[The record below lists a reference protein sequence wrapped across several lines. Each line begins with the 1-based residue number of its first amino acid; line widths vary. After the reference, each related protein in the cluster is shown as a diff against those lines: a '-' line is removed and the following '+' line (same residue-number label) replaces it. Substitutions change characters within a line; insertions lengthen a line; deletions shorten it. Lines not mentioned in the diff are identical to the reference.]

1 MIDSPV
7 LRLQD
12 SAASVSVQLEELLLR
27 GKMIAWKLDL
37 KEAIEWFENELNGYA
52 NSPLPDYRVFPKV
65 LIKGFDRQENR
76 WVSINIA
83 KYISKVEPEYK
94 QYTTM
99 RFGYS
104 VSRLQRHAAIEDS
117 HLVYFDLPHDMFDKL
132 QRIFLDRFTRI
143 CWAVGTAVFSAL
155 LTKIRTKTLDW
166 ACLLEKEN
174 ILGEGL
180 QFTHTEKREA
190 QSVTNNNT
198 INYNGNGMA
207 VLGDIDSKNSVVGG
221 TVSNVNQ
228 QNVTGDFS
236 DLERQLKEHGI
247 DDTDIHELKNVIDQ
261 TPKPETK
268 EEVEKGFGAWIG
280 KMTGKA
286 FTGAIKIAGAAAPA
300 LLTNYICH
308 HYGIPV

>member
-12 SAASVSVQLEELLLR
+12 SAASVSVHLEELLLR

-37 KEAIEWFENELNGYA
+37 KQAIEWFENELNGYA
-52 NSPLPDYRVFPKV
+52 DSPLPDYRIVHKV
-65 LIKGFDRQENR
+65 PIQGFDTYENR
-76 WVSINIA
+76 WVRINVA
-83 KYISKVEPEYK
+83 NYISITQPQYN

-104 VSRLQRHAAIEDS
+104 VSRLLRHAAIEKS
-117 HLVYFDLPHDMFDKL
+117 HLVYFDLPHNMFDEL
-132 QRIFLDRFTRI
+132 QQNFPNKYTRL
-143 CWAVGTAVFSAL
+143 CWTVGTAVFSGL

-180 QFTHTEKREA
+180 QFTHTEMREA

-236 DLERQLKEHGI
+236 ALERQLKEFGY
-247 DDTDIHELKNVIDQ
+247 DENDIKQLEKLIAEVP
-261 TPKPETK
+261 TPTTET
-268 EEVEKGFGAWIG
+268 EVQKGFLGWIMD
-280 KMTGKA
+280 KTGKA
-286 FTGAIKIAGAAAPA
+286 LNGGMNIAGSAATAA
-300 LLTNYICH
+300 LTKAISQYF
-308 HYGIPV
+308 GI